1 MIILDTNVLSE
12 LIKPAPDQN
21 VVHWIGLKPVASL
34 FTSTITKAEIFY
46 GVALM
51 PDNDRKKLLQATV
64 TKMFDEL
71 FAGRVLPFDNE
82 AAINYARIA
91 SDRRRTGRPISQFDA
106 QIAAITRS
114 REAKLATRNVSDFE
128 GCGIAVINPWVER
141 PL

>member
-1 MIILDTNVLSE
+1 MTILDTNVLSE
-12 LIKPAPDQN
+12 LVKPAPDPN
-21 VVHWIGLKPVASL
+21 VVNWIGQKPVASL
-34 FTSTITKAEIFY
+34 FTSTITQAEIFY
-46 GVALM
+46 GVALI
-51 PDNDRKKLLQATV
+51 PDSDRKKLLLETV
-64 TKMFDEL
+64 TKMFAEL
-71 FAGRVLPFDNE
+71 FAGRTLPFDTE

-141 PL
+141 AL